1 MIQIDMR
8 PPGPWIW
15 QNPKWPQFR
24 WDVGGLSPALS
35 RARLAQGKVLGT
47 LRVLDANLTSE
58 AVAAILV
65 QDGLTTSAIEGEA
78 LDLETVRSSV
88 ARRLGLP
95 TAGLPTPPQTVE
107 GLIDVLLDATQHYD
121 SPLTS
126 ERILGWQAALF
137 PTGYSGLHRIRVG
150 DWRGE
155 EPMQVISGRIGHERV
170 HFIAPPRDRLDHEIE
185 TFLGWFNSPSLEV
198 DGLIRAGL
206 AHLWFV
212 TLHPFEDGNGRLA
225 RAITDMALS
234 QDEGQRMRVFSLSAQ
249 IMKEREA
256 YYDILERTQRGD
268 MEVTGWLKWFLEQV
282 EAAASKAEETVDQ
295 TLRKARFWLSHQNH
309 DLNERQRKVLNRLL
323 DAGPAGFQG
332 AMNTRKY
339 MGMTK
344 TSRATAYRELADMVS
359 KGCLRPTVAGGR
371 SSGYELIW
379 E

>member
-1 MIQIDMR
+1 M
-8 PPGPWIW
+8 GPLEQWVW
-15 QNPKWPQFR
+15 QHSEWPAFR
-24 WDVGGLSPALS
+24 WDAGGLLPALS

-47 LRVLDANLTSE
+47 LRLLDATRTSE

-65 QDGLTTSAIEGEA
+65 QDGLTTSAIEGER

-107 GLIDVLLDATQHYD
+107 GLIDVLLDATQRYD
-121 SPLTS
+121 YPLTP
-126 ERILGWQAALF
+126 ERLLGWHAALF
-137 PTGYSGLHRIRVG
+137 PTGYSGFHRIRVG
-150 DWRGE
+150 AWRGE
-155 EPMQVISGRIGHERV
+155 EPMQVVSGRIGQERV
-170 HFIAPPRDRLDHEIE
+170 HFVAPPREHLENDVEK
-185 TFLGWFNSPSLEV
+185 FLTWFNATPAEV
-198 DGLIRAGL
+198 DGLVRAGL

-249 IMKEREA
+249 ILKEREA
-256 YYDILERTQRGD
+256 YYEILEKTQRGG
-268 MEVTGWLKWFLEQV
+268 MEVTEWLTWFLAQV
-282 EAAASKAEETVDQ
+282 EAAASQAEETVGL
-295 TLRKARFWLSHQNH
+295 TLSKARFWLRHQDR

-344 TSRATAYRELADMVS
+344 TSRATAYRELADLVS
-359 KGCLRPTVAGGR
+359 KGCLRPTAQGGR
-371 SSGYELIW
+371 SSGYDLIW